1 MNLPTKITVLR
12 LILTIFIVLLLW
24 LPFSSF
30 GIQFPTYLVAG
41 VIVDLKYI
49 IAGIIFII
57 ASLTDFLDG
66 YLARKNNMVTD
77 TGKMLDAIADKV
89 LVNPILILLSTNGF
103 INPVV
108 PVIYI
113 TRDIVVD
120 AIKMQAASKGVV
132 VAAIKSG
139 KYKTASMM
147 IGLVLVFFYNIP
159 FEFIGLRVDLLL
171 VYLACILSIIS
182 AFEYFHLN
190 KGLLFEKKWKYIF
203 LVFKVLKISFL
214 VRGFLFL
221 ILKYWWFIKNIC
233 SKMVLQK

>member
-30 GIQFPTYLVAG
+30 GIQFPTYSVAG

-103 INPVV
+103 INPIV

-147 IGLVLVFFYNIP
+147 VGLVLVFFYNIP

-171 VYLACILSIIS
+171 VYLACILSIVS

-190 KGLLFEKKWKYIF
+190 KGLLFEKNEKA
-203 LVFKVLKISFL
+203 
-214 VRGFLFL
+214 
-221 ILKYWWFIKNIC
+221 
-233 SKMVLQK
+233 

>member
-120 AIKMQAASKGVV
+120 AIKMQAARKGVV

-190 KGLLFEKKWKYIF
+190 KGLLFEKK
-203 LVFKVLKISFL
+203 
-214 VRGFLFL
+214 
-221 ILKYWWFIKNIC
+221 
-233 SKMVLQK
+233 